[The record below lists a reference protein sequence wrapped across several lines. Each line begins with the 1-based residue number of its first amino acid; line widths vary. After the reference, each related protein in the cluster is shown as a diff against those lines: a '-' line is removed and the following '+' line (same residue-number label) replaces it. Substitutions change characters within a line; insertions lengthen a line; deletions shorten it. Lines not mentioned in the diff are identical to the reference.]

1 MTNWA
6 NSLVAAL
13 FAWALVFAPAIHVAA
28 GHTGRA
34 CAPCDHDNPAGHCP
48 AEKPAAPHD
57 AAHCAIC
64 QLAHAPLLA
73 SAPVVYFLP
82 EPAPVALPEI
92 AFLAPA
98 VPAAYRLPF
107 SCGPPA

>member
-1 MTNWA
+1 MTKLA
-6 NSLVAAL
+6 NSLMAAL
-13 FAWALVFAPAIHVAA
+13 FAWALVFAPAIHLAA
-28 GHTGRA
+28 GHTGHA
-34 CAPCDHDNPAGHCP
+34 CAQCDHGQSHGHCP
-48 AEKPAAPHD
+48 AEKPPHSHD

-82 EPAPVALPEI
+82 NPAPVALPEI

-98 VPAAYRLPF
+98 VPAACRLPF